1 MHQSHRT
8 IRGWHL
14 PCLFRL
20 RLLMR
25 HPPAQDPHVHS
36 ANILMP
42 TATLTYET
50 PQFLH
55 GLLGNDIA
63 NLRTLGEAF
72 NVHVT
77 SREGWVKLEGGEAG
91 IDAIKQVLAEL
102 EKIRRTGSE
111 VTASIFRLVLDN
123 ARAPWSETPAEKLL
137 HLKLLG
143 SSRKPAVLAKTRG
156 QIAYLQAMREN
167 EVVFGIGPAG
177 TGKTY
182 LAMAQALQA
191 LRDKTVSRIVLTR
204 PAVEAGEALGFLPG
218 DLKEKVFPYLR
229 PLYDALYE
237 MLEADEAERLLE
249 KNIVEIAP
257 LAYMRG
263 RTLKNSFVI
272 LDEAQ
277 NTTTEQMLMFLTRL
291 GEGSRAAVT
300 GDPSQVD
307 LKRGMRSGLSEA
319 ITVLAEVQGVH
330 IVRFEP
336 TDIVRLAV
344 VQRIV
349 EAYRAHRSTGA

>member
-1 MHQSHRT
+1 M
-8 IRGWHL
+8 
-14 PCLFRL
+14 
-20 RLLMR
+20 
-25 HPPAQDPHVHS
+25 
-36 ANILMP
+36 
-42 TATLTYET
+42 
-50 PQFLH
+50 
-55 GLLGNDIA
+55 LGDDIA
-63 NLRTLGEAF
+63 NLRALGEAF
-72 NVHVT
+72 HLRVT
-77 SREGWVKLEGGEAG
+77 SRDGWVKLEGEEAG
-91 IDAIKQVLAEL
+91 IDAAKLVLTQL
-102 EKIRRTGSE
+102 ERVRRSGAD
-111 VTASIFRLVLDN
+111 VDPAMFRLVLDN
-123 ARAPWSETPAEKLL
+123 VRQPWSEAPAESLL
-137 HLKLLG
+137 QLKLLG

-156 QIAYLQAMREN
+156 QIAYLQAMKEH

-182 LAMAQALQA
+182 LAMAQALQS
-191 LRDKTVSRIVLTR
+191 LRDKAVQRIVLTR

-237 MLEADEAERLLE
+237 MLEADEAERLIE
-249 KNIVEIAP
+249 RNIVEIAP

-307 LKRGMRSGLSEA
+307 LRRGTRSGLSEA
-319 ITVLAEVQGVH
+319 IGVLGEVHGVH
-330 IVRFEP
+330 FIRFEP
-336 TDIVRLAV
+336 TDVVRLPV
-344 VQRIV
+344 VQRII
-349 EAYRAHRSTGA
+349 EAYREHRGAGE